1 MDNQSVKG
9 LSFRVDDDR
18 AEEQNGLF
26 ASEFT
31 MEGESPHIEMLI
43 IKVIL
48 N

>member
-1 MDNQSVKG
+1 MDNQSVEG
-9 LSFRVDDDR
+9 LSFGVSDDT

-31 MEGESPHIEMLI
+31 MEGEPSHIETLI
-43 IKVIL
+43 EVIL

>member
-9 LSFRVDDDR
+9 LSFRVSDDT

-26 ASEFT
+26 ATEFT
-31 MEGESPHIEMLI
+31 MEGESSHIEMVI
-43 IKVIL
+43 EVIL